1 MLASVC
7 YVTRSSR
14 PLLSKVGLAILIFK
28 AGRVKFKELMYL
40 ISVAGLGRDNLGD
53 KFSGKKK
60 KEPPRLLV
68 SIGKKSKFRD
78 SVK

>member
-1 MLASVC
+1 MFASIF

-14 PLLSKVGLAILIFK
+14 PLLSKAGLAILIFK

-40 ISVAGLGRDNLGD
+40 ISVAGMGRDNLETN
-53 KFSGKKK
+53 FLEKK